1 MKTDQCD
8 QEMHTKGKRALKSK
22 TQPVVEQTNYVLSVF
37 SEVISKTR
45 IGKKK
50 KKKGFKVTE
59 FIQVESGSCKIHKYT
74 EKM

>member
-50 KKKGFKVTE
+50 KSFKVPE
-59 FIQVESGSCKIHKYT
+59 FIQVENGSCKIH
-74 EKM
+74 

>member
-1 MKTDQCD
+1 MKTDQYD

-45 IGKKK
+45 LGKTKQNK
-50 KKKGFKVTE
+50 SFKVTD
-59 FIQVESGSCKIHKYT
+59 FIQVVFAKYT